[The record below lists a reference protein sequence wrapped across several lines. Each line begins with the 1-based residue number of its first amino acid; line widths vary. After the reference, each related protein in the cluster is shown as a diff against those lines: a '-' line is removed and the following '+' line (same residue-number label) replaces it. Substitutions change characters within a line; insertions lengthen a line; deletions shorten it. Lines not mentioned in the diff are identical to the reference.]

1 MRIDTQESIMAARER
16 KYSTVSATEVQ
27 RHFREVLRRLH
38 DEGGPLVIE
47 RDGVPAAALVPMEE
61 LEQMQK
67 VLASE
72 NLRRFDELRASLRD
86 AAEDQGLTEEMLLEQ
101 MRETRRTLYEER
113 YGKKSS

>member
-1 MRIDTQESIMAARER
+1 MRIDTQEFVMAARER

-27 RHFREVLRRLH
+27 RHFRDVLRRLQE
-38 DEGGPLVIE
+38 EGGPLVIE

-61 LEQMQK
+61 LEQLQK
-67 VLASE
+67 MLAAE
-72 NLRRFDELRASLRD
+72 NLQRLDELRKSLQ
-86 AAEDQGLTEEMLLEQ
+86 AAAADQGLTEEMLLEQ